1 VNGKVWPGECYFPDY
16 TNPEVREWWA
26 GLFKGLIE
34 DIGVAGVW
42 NDMNEP
48 ALFEV
53 DSKTFPED
61 VLHDYDGNLCSHRK
75 AHNVYGMQMA
85 RATADGV
92 KKHAGGKRS
101 LIITRSGYSGMQ
113 RYSSVW
119 TGDNIATVEHLWL
132 AGIQTQR
139 LSISGVSFAGSDIG
153 GFIEQP
159 SGELFVRW
167 IQLGIFHPFCRVHS
181 SGDHGDQEP
190 WSFGDDYALLFK
202 EAVELRYQ
210 LLPYIYTSF
219 YQYHSQGYP
228 MIRPIIFY
236 DQSDVENIQR
246 DHEFVCG
253 NDILAAPVLNQA
265 GQRRNF
271 YLPAGQWYSY
281 WDNALYEGK
290 NNYTQLFGLNTFPFF
305 VQAGTVLPLYPVMQY
320 VDEKVVET
328 VTLKVYYKN
337 GNYSSQYYD
346 DAHDDYGYE
355 SGEYRLATFNLNGDN
370 KNTTITQSI
379 EGSYQGS
386 LKSYKLELIGFPYKI
401 TKLNV
406 DGKIMDVVENQCEV
420 PSGFSQV
427 STSA

>member
-1 VNGKVWPGECYFPDY
+1 
-16 TNPEVREWWA
+16 
-26 GLFKGLIE
+26 
-34 DIGVAGVW
+34 
-42 NDMNEP
+42 
-48 ALFEV
+48 
-53 DSKTFPED
+53 
-61 VLHDYDGNLCSHRK
+61 
-75 AHNVYGMQMA
+75 
-85 RATADGV
+85 V